1 MVQVKEDRTSTEGRE
16 QEDTFKKHSEAVGVV
31 GRYEQT
37 KSKQEPKVKRN
48 TQNHF

>member
-16 QEDTFKKHSEAVGVV
+16 QDTFKKHSEAVGVV